1 MIAPQRYKKYLNA
14 PLAEPFI
21 AIQFKNVIFA
31 RFI

>member
-1 MIAPQRYKKYLNA
+1 MIAAQRYKKYLKA

-21 AIQFKNVIFA
+21 AIHLKNVIFA